1 MSLDNSTLNWECI
14 NTKIVQNDM
23 EIVHVEFSDDLETP
37 VFYLYNLAERLW
49 KLVPCI
55 LNFLEATSTTAMYA
69 KLEAE
74 FNFINAWALSST
86 WYLALVMFHFLS

>member
-37 VFYLYNLAERLW
+37 VFYLYNLAERL
-49 KLVPCI
+49 
-55 LNFLEATSTTAMYA
+55 
-69 KLEAE
+69 
-74 FNFINAWALSST
+74 
-86 WYLALVMFHFLS
+86 